1 MDLCQIPPTSP
12 ISPSVPFN
20 GDDSSVVRRSANY
33 PANLWDYDFLQSL
46 GRHSSVTEEHVGL
59 AEKLKGEV
67 KSLITG
73 PMEPL
78 AKLEFIDSV
87 RRLGLKYQFE
97 TEMKEALANI
107 SKDGYDSWWVDNLR
121 ATALRFRLLREN
133 GIFVPQDVFERF
145 QNKETGKF
153 KNELCEDVKGLL
165 NLYEASFLGW
175 EGEDILDE
183 ARTFSTAQL
192 KNVEG
197 KISSPNLA
205 KIVHHAL
212 DLPLHW
218 RAIRYEARWFIDIYE
233 DEEDMNPTLLK
244 YAKLDFNIVQS
255 FHQAEIGRLARWWV
269 GTGLDKLPFAR
280 NGLIQSYMYA
290 IGMLFEPH
298 LGEVREMEAKV
309 GALITTIDDVYDV
322 YGTMEELEL
331 FTDITERW
339 DINRV
344 DQLPRNI
351 RMPLLTMFNT
361 SNDIGYWALKERGFN
376 GIPYTAK
383 VWADQL
389 KSYTKEAKW
398 FHEGHKP
405 TLEEYLENALVSIG
419 FPNLLV
425 TSYLLTVD
433 NPTKEKLDYV
443 DSLPL
448 FVRASCILCR
458 IINDLGTSPD
468 EMERGDNLK
477 SIQCYMNETGASQ
490 EVAREHIEG
499 LVRMWWKRLNKC
511 LFEPSPFTE
520 PFLSFTINV
529 VRGSHFFYQYG
540 DGYGNAESW
549 TKNQGMS
556 VLIHPITLD
565 EE

>member
-1 MDLCQIPPTSP
+1 MASVIVESIRCNNDNDV
-12 ISPSVPFN
+12 ISTVV
-20 GDDSSVVRRSANY
+20 DDSSVVRRSANY
-33 PANLWDYDFLQSL
+33 PPNLWDYEFLQSL
-46 GRHSSVTEEHVGL
+46 GDQCTVEEKHLKL
-59 AEKLKGEV
+59 ADKLKEEV
-67 KSLITG
+67 KSLIKQT
-73 PMEPL
+73 MEPL
-78 AKLEFIDSV
+78 AKLEFIDTV

-97 TEMKEALANI
+97 TEVKEAVVMV
-107 SKDGYDSWWVDNLR
+107 SKYENDAWWIDNLH
-121 ATALRFRLLREN
+121 ATSLRFRIMREN

-145 QNKETGKF
+145 KDTDGF
-153 KNELCEDVKGLL
+153 KNQLCEDVKGLL
-165 NLYEASFLGW
+165 SLYEASFLGW

-183 ARTFSTAQL
+183 ARTFATSKL
-192 KNVEG
+192 KSIEG
-197 KISSPNLA
+197 KIPSPSLA
-205 KIVHHAL
+205 KKVSHAL

-218 RAIRYEARWFIDIYE
+218 RTIRYEARWFIDTYGE
-233 DEEDMNPTLLK
+233 EEDVNLTLLR

-255 FHQAEIGRLARWWV
+255 FYQKEIGRLSRWWV
-269 GTGLDKLPFAR
+269 GTGLDKMPFAR

-290 IGMLFEPH
+290 IGMLFEPN

-331 FTDITERW
+331 FTDITNRW
-339 DINRV
+339 DISKA

-376 GIPYTAK
+376 GIPCTAK
-383 VWADQL
+383 VWSDQL

-405 TLEEYLENALVSIG
+405 TLEEYLDNALVSIG

-425 TSYLLTVD
+425 TSYLLTVE

-443 DSLPL
+443 NSLPL

>member
-1 MDLCQIPPTSP
+1 MASVIVEP
-12 ISPSVPFN
+12 IRCNNDNDVISTVV
-20 GDDSSVVRRSANY
+20 DDSSVVRRAANY
-33 PANLWDYDFLQSL
+33 PPNLWDYEFLQSL
-46 GRHSSVTEEHVGL
+46 GDQCTVEEKHLKL
-59 AEKLKGEV
+59 ADKLKEEV
-67 KSLITG
+67 KSLIKQT
-73 PMEPL
+73 MEPL
-78 AKLEFIDSV
+78 TKLEFIDTV

-97 TEMKEALANI
+97 TEVKEAVVMV
-107 SKDGYDSWWVDNLR
+107 SKYENDAWWIDNLH
-121 ATALRFRLLREN
+121 ATSLRFRIMREN

-145 QNKETGKF
+145 KDTDGF
-153 KNELCEDVKGLL
+153 KNQLCEDVKGLL
-165 NLYEASFLGW
+165 SLYEASFLGW

-183 ARTFSTAQL
+183 ARTFATSKL
-192 KNVEG
+192 KSIEG
-197 KISSPNLA
+197 KIPSPSLA
-205 KIVHHAL
+205 KKVSHAL

-218 RAIRYEARWFIDIYE
+218 RTIRYEARWFIDTYE
-233 DEEDMNPTLLK
+233 EEEDVNLTLLR

-255 FHQAEIGRLARWWV
+255 FHQKEIGRLSRWWV
-269 GTGLDKLPFAR
+269 GTGLDKMPFAR

-290 IGMLFEPH
+290 IGMLFEPN

-331 FTDITERW
+331 FTDITNRW
-339 DINRV
+339 DISKA

-376 GIPYTAK
+376 GIPCTAK
-383 VWADQL
+383 VWSDQL

-405 TLEEYLENALVSIG
+405 TLEEYLDNALVSIG

-425 TSYLLTVD
+425 TSYLLTVE

-443 DSLPL
+443 NSLPL

-477 SIQCYMNETGASQ
+477 SIQCYMNEAGASQ

-511 LFEPSPFTE
+511 LFEPSPFAE
-520 PFLSFTINV
+520 PFLSFTVNV

-549 TKNQGMS
+549 TKKQGMS
-556 VLIHPITLD
+556 VLIHPIPLN